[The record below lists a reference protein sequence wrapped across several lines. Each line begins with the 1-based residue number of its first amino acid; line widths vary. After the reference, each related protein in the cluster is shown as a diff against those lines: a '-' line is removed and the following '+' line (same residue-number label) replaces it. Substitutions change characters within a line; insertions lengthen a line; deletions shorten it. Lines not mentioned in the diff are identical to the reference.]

1 MKIVVSFLLAVGA
14 FFIFQSNVAACQFN
28 TDCNPGSICLKSSG
42 SIYGVCV
49 GGISPGNKNDRV
61 PVYNPL
67 DPNRTYGNTCQ
78 FNVDC
83 GPGSVC
89 LKGSGSIYGTCMK
102 QRLKYNPRI
111 RLPRPTFD

>member
-1 MKIVVSFLLAVGA
+1 MRFFISFLLMVTA
-14 FFIFQSNVAACQFN
+14 FFIFQSNATACVFN

-61 PVYNPL
+61 PVYSPL

-78 FNVDC
+78 FDVDC
-83 GPGSVC
+83 GPGSECV
-89 LKGSGSIYGTCMK
+89 KGSGSIYGTCMK
-102 QRLKYNPRI
+102 KKSYYNPSI
-111 RLPRPTFD
+111 RLPKIKID